1 MEKAPEIFYANTS
14 VPASYM
20 LGGMRFKKGRLAY
33 DFNFTFTRNRTDPFR
48 DISLLVLHDREAVI
62 REVLIHDHIKIIAEG
77 DIKGDQHG
85 FLKANSDFNSVA
97 IPLRI
102 LGIDDDGLS
111 AGAIVGIV
119 IGSILV
125 VVGLG
130 YLAYR
135 WNLKR
140 KQQDGAGLE
149 ESLID
154 RDTLNVPKEEDG
166 DDDED
171 D

>member
-1 MEKAPEIFYANTS
+1 MEKSPEIFYENTT

-33 DFNFTFTRNRTDPFR
+33 DFNFTFTDPFR
-48 DISLLVLHDREAVI
+48 NISLLVLHDREAVI
-62 REVLIHDHIKIIAEG
+62 REVLIHDHIMIIADS
-77 DIKGDQHG
+77 DIKGSQNG
-85 FLKANSDFNSVA
+85 FLKANSDFNSVS

-102 LGIDDDGLS
+102 LGIDDEGLT

-125 VVGLG
+125 GVGLG
-130 YLAYR
+130 YLVYR

-140 KQQDGAGLE
+140 KQPSGAGME

-154 RDTLNVPKEEDG
+154 RDTLNVPKDEDS
-166 DDDED
+166 DDE
-171 D
+171 

>member
-1 MEKAPEIFYANTS
+1 M
-14 VPASYM
+14 
-20 LGGMRFKKGRLAY
+20 
-33 DFNFTFTRNRTDPFR
+33 
-48 DISLLVLHDREAVI
+48 
-62 REVLIHDHIKIIAEG
+62 IHDHISIITED

-85 FLKANSDFNSVA
+85 YFRANSDFNSVA

-102 LGIDDDGLS
+102 LGVPEDDGLS
-111 AGAIVGIV
+111 GGAIVGIV

-125 VVGLG
+125 VVGAG

-140 KQQDGAGLE
+140 KQESGSGME

-154 RDTLNVPKEEDG
+154 RDTLNVPQNG
-166 DDDED
+166 DDKD
-171 D
+171 DDD